1 MLMLLRPP
9 LSLERT
15 SHTPSTSMRPLMASL
30 SATSAGLRSTTEL
43 HCLRLNG
50 GLVRHQETEISTWVK
65 LKLGLAFLQSTTF
78 QMQTGPSVT
87 KASLVQLFEQKLL
100 HMETGKPAISL
111 IREDLC
117 GVHSSSTTC
126 LGDALQLIKI
136 ANQLAVAAMLA
147 GSASK
152 KTLNGPLAGKSALQ
166 ASMHMIIRISGRPGH
181 AM

>member
-1 MLMLLRPP
+1 
-9 LSLERT
+9 
-15 SHTPSTSMRPLMASL
+15 
-30 SATSAGLRSTTEL
+30 
-43 HCLRLNG
+43 
-50 GLVRHQETEISTWVK
+50 
-65 LKLGLAFLQSTTF
+65 
-78 QMQTGPSVT
+78 MQTGPSVT

-136 ANQLAVAAMLA
+136 ANQMVVAAMLA

-152 KTLNGPLAGKSALQ
+152 KTLNGPLAGKAALQ